1 MLTNKELQN
10 YFAMITDDKVIE
22 IYSLADDFMQVF
34 SAELQK
40 RTISNSKPTR
50 AGRKSI
56 MRDAE
61 VMTILVLFH
70 LKGYR
75 CLKHFYTEYVTKH
88 MRDMFPNLVSYNR
101 FVELQKSVMLP
112 LAIFVKE
119 VLLGK
124 CTGISIVDST
134 PLQVCLQQRIH
145 CHKVFKGIATRGH
158 CSMGWFFGFKLHL
171 ICNDRGEILNFVF
184 TPANVDDREPL
195 SYENFVKDIYGKLVG
210 DKGYIS
216 AKLFERLF
224 VDGIQMITKI
234 KKNMKNVFIPYADKI
249 LLRKRAVIESVND
262 ELKNICQ
269 IEHSRHRS
277 FANFITNLLAGIAAY
292 SFLPKKPS
300 INLEM
305 EFDNALTLF

>member
-1 MLTNKELQN
+1 
-10 YFAMITDDKVIE
+10 MISVDKVIE
-22 IYSLADDFMQVF
+22 IYSLADDFMKHF
-34 SAELQK
+34 SAEFEK
-40 RTISNSKPTR
+40 RTISNTNPTR

-61 VMTILVLFH
+61 IITILVLFH

-75 CLKHFYTEYVTKH
+75 CLKHFYTEYVAKH

-101 FVELQKSVMLP
+101 FVELQKSMMLP
-112 LAIFVKE
+112 LAIFVKQ

-124 CTGISIVDST
+124 CTGITFVDST
-134 PLQVCLQQRIH
+134 PLKVCRQQRIH

-171 ICNDRGEILNFVF
+171 MCNDRGEILNFVF

-195 SYENFVKDIYGKLVG
+195 NYENFIKEVYGKLVG

-216 AKLFERLF
+216 SKLFERLF
-224 VDGIQMITKI
+224 VDGIQMITKL
-234 KKNMKNVFIPYADKI
+234 KKNMKNAFISYSDKI
-249 LLRKRAVIESVND
+249 LLRKRAIIECVND

-269 IEHSRHRS
+269 IEHSRHRC
-277 FANFITNLLAGIAAY
+277 FANFITNMLAGIAAY

-300 INLEM
+300 INFETQL
-305 EFDNALTLF
+305 DNELVLF

>member
-1 MLTNKELQN
+1 
-10 YFAMITDDKVIE
+10 MISINKVIE
-22 IYSLADDFMQVF
+22 IYSLADDFMQLF
-34 SAELQK
+34 SAELDK
-40 RTISNSKPTR
+40 RTISNTHPTR

-56 MRDAE
+56 MRDSE
-61 VMTILVLFH
+61 IITILVLFH

-88 MRDMFPNLVSYNR
+88 MRDIFPNLVSYNR
-101 FVELQKSVMLP
+101 FVELQKSMMLP

-124 CTGISIVDST
+124 CTGITFVDST
-134 PLQVCLQQRIH
+134 PLKVCRQQRIH

-171 ICNDRGEILNFVF
+171 ICNDGGEILNFVF

-195 SYENFVKDIYGKLVG
+195 NYENFLKEVYGKLVG

-216 AKLFERLF
+216 SKLFERLF
-224 VDGIQMITKI
+224 VDGIQMIKKI
-234 KKNMKNVFIPYADKI
+234 KKNMKNAFISYSDKI
-249 LLRKRAVIESVND
+249 LLRKRAIIESVND

-300 INLEM
+300 INVET
-305 EFDNALTLF
+305 EWDNS

>member
-1 MLTNKELQN
+1 
-10 YFAMITDDKVIE
+10 MISVDKVIE
-22 IYSLADDFMQVF
+22 IYSLADDFMKHF
-34 SAELQK
+34 SAEFEK
-40 RTISNSKPTR
+40 RTLSNTNPTR

-56 MRDAE
+56 MREAE
-61 VMTILVLFH
+61 IITILVLFH

-75 CLKHFYTEYVTKH
+75 CLKHFYTEYVATH

-101 FVELQKSVMLP
+101 FVELQKSMMLP

-124 CTGISIVDST
+124 CTGITFVDST
-134 PLQVCLQQRIH
+134 PLKVCRQQRIH

-158 CSMGWFFGFKLHL
+158 CSMGWFFGLKLHL
-171 ICNDRGEILNFVF
+171 MCNDRGEILNFVF

-195 SYENFVKDIYGKLVG
+195 DYESFIKDVYGKLVG

-216 AKLFERLF
+216 SKLFERLF
-224 VDGIQMITKI
+224 VDGIQMITKL
-234 KKNMKNVFIPYADKI
+234 KKNIKNAFISYSDKI
-249 LLRKRAVIESVND
+249 LLRKRAIIECVND

-269 IEHSRHRS
+269 IEHSRHRC
-277 FANFITNLLAGIAAY
+277 FANFITNMLAGIAAY

-300 INLEM
+300 INVETKL
-305 EFDNALTLF
+305 DNELVMF

>member
-1 MLTNKELQN
+1 
-10 YFAMITDDKVIE
+10 MISIDKVIE
-22 IYSLADDFMQVF
+22 IYSLADDFMQLF
-34 SAELQK
+34 SAEMRK
-40 RTISNSKPTR
+40 HTISNKKPTR
-50 AGRKSI
+50 AGRKSV

-61 VMTILVLFH
+61 IITILVLFH

-75 CLKHFYTEYVTKH
+75 CLKHFYTEYVTEH
-88 MRDMFPNLVSYNR
+88 MCDIFPNLVSYNR
-101 FVELQKSVMLP
+101 FVELQRSMMLP
-112 LAIFVKE
+112 LAIFIKE

-124 CTGISIVDST
+124 CTGITFVDST
-134 PLQVCLQQRIH
+134 PLKVCRQQRIH

-158 CSMGWFFGFKLHL
+158 CSMGWFFGFKLHI

-195 SYENFVKDIYGKLVG
+195 NYKNFLKEVYGKLVG

-216 AKLFERLF
+216 SKLFERLF
-224 VDGIQMITKI
+224 VDGIQMITKV
-234 KKNMKNVFIPYADKI
+234 KKNMKNAFISYSDKI
-249 LLRKRAVIESVND
+249 LLRKRAIIESVND

-269 IEHSRHRS
+269 IEHSRHRC

-300 INLEM
+300 INFET
-305 EFDNALTLF
+305 EVDNSLVLF

>member
-1 MLTNKELQN
+1 
-10 YFAMITDDKVIE
+10 MISVDKVIE
-22 IYSLADDFMQVF
+22 IYSLADDFMKHF
-34 SAELQK
+34 SAEFEK
-40 RTISNSKPTR
+40 RTISNTHPTR

-61 VMTILVLFH
+61 IITILVLFH

-75 CLKHFYTEYVTKH
+75 CLKHFYTEYVAKH

-101 FVELQKSVMLP
+101 FVELQKSMMLP
-112 LAIFVKE
+112 LAIFVKQ

-124 CTGISIVDST
+124 CTGITFVDST
-134 PLQVCLQQRIH
+134 PLKVCRQQRIH

-171 ICNDRGEILNFVF
+171 MCNDRGEILNFVF

-195 SYENFVKDIYGKLVG
+195 NYENFIKEVYGKLVG

-216 AKLFERLF
+216 SKLFERLF
-224 VDGIQMITKI
+224 VDGIQMITKL
-234 KKNMKNVFIPYADKI
+234 KKNMKNAFISYSDKI
-249 LLRKRAVIESVND
+249 LLRKRAIIECVND

-269 IEHSRHRS
+269 IEHSRHRC
-277 FANFITNLLAGIAAY
+277 FANFITNMLAGIAAY

-300 INLEM
+300 INFETQL
-305 EFDNALTLF
+305 DNELVLF

>member
-1 MLTNKELQN
+1 
-10 YFAMITDDKVIE
+10 MISVDKVIE
-22 IYSLADDFMQVF
+22 IYSLADDFMKHF
-34 SAELQK
+34 SAEFEK
-40 RTISNSKPTR
+40 RTISNTHPTR

-61 VMTILVLFH
+61 IITILVLFH

-75 CLKHFYTEYVTKH
+75 CLKHFYTEYVAKH

-101 FVELQKSVMLP
+101 FVELQKSMMLP
-112 LAIFVKE
+112 LAIFVKQ

-124 CTGISIVDST
+124 CTGITFVDST
-134 PLQVCLQQRIH
+134 PLKVCRQQRIH

-171 ICNDRGEILNFVF
+171 MCNDRGEILNFVF

-195 SYENFVKDIYGKLVG
+195 NYENFIKEVYGKLVG

-216 AKLFERLF
+216 SKLFERLF
-224 VDGIQMITKI
+224 VDGIQMITKL
-234 KKNMKNVFIPYADKI
+234 KKNMKNAFISYSDKI
-249 LLRKRAVIESVND
+249 LLRKRAIIECVND

-269 IEHSRHRS
+269 IEHSRHRC
-277 FANFITNLLAGIAAY
+277 FANFITNMLAGIAAY

-300 INLEM
+300 INVETQL
-305 EFDNALTLF
+305 DNELVLF

>member
-1 MLTNKELQN
+1 
-10 YFAMITDDKVIE
+10 MISVDKVIE
-22 IYSLADDFMQVF
+22 IYSLADDFMKHF
-34 SAELQK
+34 SAEFEK
-40 RTISNSKPTR
+40 RTISNTNPTR

-61 VMTILVLFH
+61 IITILVLFH

-75 CLKHFYTEYVTKH
+75 CLKHFYTEYVAKH

-101 FVELQKSVMLP
+101 FVELQKSMMLP
-112 LAIFVKE
+112 LAIFVKQ

-124 CTGISIVDST
+124 CTGITFVDST
-134 PLQVCLQQRIH
+134 PLKVCRQQRIH

-171 ICNDRGEILNFVF
+171 MCNDRGEILNFVF

-195 SYENFVKDIYGKLVG
+195 NYESFIKDLYGKLVG

-216 AKLFERLF
+216 SKLFERLF
-224 VDGIQMITKI
+224 VDGIQMITKL
-234 KKNMKNVFIPYADKI
+234 KKNMKNAFISYSDKI
-249 LLRKRAVIESVND
+249 LLRKRAIIECVND

-269 IEHSRHRS
+269 IEHSRHRC
-277 FANFITNLLAGIAAY
+277 FANFITNMLAGIAAY

-300 INLEM
+300 INFETQL
-305 EFDNALTLF
+305 DNELVLF

>member
-1 MLTNKELQN
+1 
-10 YFAMITDDKVIE
+10 MISVDKVIE
-22 IYSLADDFMQVF
+22 IYSLADDFMKHF
-34 SAELQK
+34 SAEFEK
-40 RTISNSKPTR
+40 RTISNTNPTR

-56 MRDAE
+56 MREAE
-61 VMTILVLFH
+61 IITILVLFH

-75 CLKHFYTEYVTKH
+75 CLKHFYTEYVATH

-101 FVELQKSVMLP
+101 FVELQKSMMLP

-124 CTGISIVDST
+124 CTGITFVDST
-134 PLQVCLQQRIH
+134 PLKVCRQQRIH

-171 ICNDRGEILNFVF
+171 MCNDRGEILNFVF

-195 SYENFVKDIYGKLVG
+195 NYENFIKDVYGKLVG

-216 AKLFERLF
+216 SKLFERLF
-224 VDGIQMITKI
+224 VDGIQMITKL
-234 KKNMKNVFIPYADKI
+234 KKNMKNAFISYSDKI
-249 LLRKRAVIESVND
+249 LLRKRAIIECVND

-269 IEHSRHRS
+269 IEHSRHRC
-277 FANFITNLLAGIAAY
+277 FANFITNMLAGIAAY

-300 INLEM
+300 INFETQL
-305 EFDNALTLF
+305 DNELVMF

>member
-1 MLTNKELQN
+1 
-10 YFAMITDDKVIE
+10 MISENKVIE
-22 IYSLADDFMQVF
+22 IYSLADDFMQLF
-34 SAELQK
+34 SAEMRKHTL
-40 RTISNSKPTR
+40 SNKKPTC
-50 AGRKSI
+50 AGRKPI

-61 VMTILVLFH
+61 IITILVLFH

-75 CLKHFYTEYVTKH
+75 CLKHFYTEYVAKH
-88 MRDMFPNLVSYNR
+88 MCDLFSNLLSYNR
-101 FVELQKSVMLP
+101 FVELQKSIMLP

-124 CTGISIVDST
+124 CTGITFVDST
-134 PLQVCLQQRIH
+134 PLKVCRPQRIH

-158 CSMGWFFGFKLHL
+158 CSMGWFFGFKLHI

-195 SYENFVKDIYGKLVG
+195 NYEHFLKEVYGKLVG

-216 AKLFERLF
+216 SKLFERLF
-224 VDGIQMITKI
+224 VDGIQMITKV
-234 KKNMKNVFIPYADKI
+234 KKNMKNAFISYSDKI
-249 LLRKRAVIESVND
+249 LLRKRAIIESVND

-269 IEHSRHRS
+269 IEHSRHRR
-277 FANFITNLLAGIAAY
+277 FENFITNLLAGIAAY

-300 INLEM
+300 INFET
-305 EFDNALTLF
+305 EVDNSLVLF

>member
-1 MLTNKELQN
+1 
-10 YFAMITDDKVIE
+10 MISVDKVIE
-22 IYSLADDFMQVF
+22 IYSLADDFMKHF
-34 SAELQK
+34 SAELEK
-40 RTISNSKPTR
+40 RTISNTNPTR

-61 VMTILVLFH
+61 IITILVLFH

-75 CLKHFYTEYVTKH
+75 CLKHFYTEYVATH

-101 FVELQKSVMLP
+101 FVELQKSMMLP

-124 CTGISIVDST
+124 CTGITFVDST
-134 PLQVCLQQRIH
+134 PLKVCRQQRIH

-171 ICNDRGEILNFVF
+171 MCNDRGEILNFVF

-195 SYENFVKDIYGKLVG
+195 NYENFIKDLYGKLVG

-216 AKLFERLF
+216 SKLFERLF
-224 VDGIQMITKI
+224 VDGIQMITKL
-234 KKNMKNVFIPYADKI
+234 KKNMKNAFISYSDKI
-249 LLRKRAVIESVND
+249 LLRKRAIIESVND

-269 IEHSRHRS
+269 IEHSRHRC
-277 FANFITNLLAGIAAY
+277 FANFITNMLAGIAAY

-300 INLEM
+300 INFETKL
-305 EFDNALTLF
+305 DNELVLF

>member
-1 MLTNKELQN
+1 
-10 YFAMITDDKVIE
+10 MISVDKVIE
-22 IYSLADDFMQVF
+22 IYSLADDFMKHF
-34 SAELQK
+34 SAELEK
-40 RTISNSKPTR
+40 RTISNTNPTR

-61 VMTILVLFH
+61 IITILVLFH

-75 CLKHFYTEYVTKH
+75 CLKHFYTEYVATH

-101 FVELQKSVMLP
+101 FVELQKSMMLP

-124 CTGISIVDST
+124 CTGITFVDST
-134 PLQVCLQQRIH
+134 PLKVCRQQRIH

-171 ICNDRGEILNFVF
+171 MCNDRGEILNFVF

-195 SYENFVKDIYGKLVG
+195 NYENFIKDLYGKLVG

-216 AKLFERLF
+216 SKLFERLF
-224 VDGIQMITKI
+224 VDGIQMITKL
-234 KKNMKNVFIPYADKI
+234 KKNMKNAFISYSDKI
-249 LLRKRAVIESVND
+249 LLRKRAIIESVND

-269 IEHSRHRS
+269 IERSRHRC
-277 FANFITNLLAGIAAY
+277 FANFITNMLAGIAAY

-300 INLEM
+300 INFETKL
-305 EFDNALTLF
+305 DNELVLF

>member
-1 MLTNKELQN
+1 
-10 YFAMITDDKVIE
+10 MISVDKVIE
-22 IYSLADDFMQVF
+22 IYSLADDFMKHF
-34 SAELQK
+34 SAEFEK
-40 RTISNSKPTR
+40 RTLSNTNPTR

-61 VMTILVLFH
+61 IITILVLFH

-75 CLKHFYTEYVTKH
+75 CLKHFYTEYVAKH

-101 FVELQKSVMLP
+101 FVELQKSMMLP
-112 LAIFVKE
+112 LAIFVKQ

-124 CTGISIVDST
+124 CTGITFVDST
-134 PLQVCLQQRIH
+134 PLKVCRQQRIH

-171 ICNDRGEILNFVF
+171 MCNDRGEILNFVF

-195 SYENFVKDIYGKLVG
+195 NYESFIKDLYGKLVG

-216 AKLFERLF
+216 SKLFERLF
-224 VDGIQMITKI
+224 VDGIQMITKL
-234 KKNMKNVFIPYADKI
+234 KKNMKNAFISYSDKI
-249 LLRKRAVIESVND
+249 LLRKRAIIECVND

-269 IEHSRHRS
+269 IEHSRHRC
-277 FANFITNLLAGIAAY
+277 FANFITNMLAGIAAY

-300 INLEM
+300 INVETQL
-305 EFDNALTLF
+305 DNELVMF

>member
-1 MLTNKELQN
+1 
-10 YFAMITDDKVIE
+10 MISVDKVIE
-22 IYSLADDFMQVF
+22 IYSLADDFMKHF
-34 SAELQK
+34 SAELEK
-40 RTISNSKPTR
+40 RTISNTNLTR

-56 MRDAE
+56 MREAE
-61 VMTILVLFH
+61 IITILVLFH

-75 CLKHFYTEYVTKH
+75 CLKHFYTEYVATH

-101 FVELQKSVMLP
+101 FVELQKSMMLP

-124 CTGISIVDST
+124 CTGITFVDST
-134 PLQVCLQQRIH
+134 PLKVCRQQRIH

-171 ICNDRGEILNFVF
+171 MCNDRGEILNFVF

-195 SYENFVKDIYGKLVG
+195 NYENFIKDVYGKLVG

-216 AKLFERLF
+216 SKLFERLF
-224 VDGIQMITKI
+224 VDGIQIITKL
-234 KKNMKNVFIPYADKI
+234 KKNMKNAFISYSDKI
-249 LLRKRAVIESVND
+249 LLRKRAIIECVND

-269 IEHSRHRS
+269 IEHSRHRC
-277 FANFITNLLAGIAAY
+277 FANLITNMLAGIAAY

-300 INLEM
+300 INVETQL
-305 EFDNALTLF
+305 DNELVLF

>member
-1 MLTNKELQN
+1 
-10 YFAMITDDKVIE
+10 MISVDKVIE
-22 IYSLADDFMQVF
+22 IYSLADDFMKHF
-34 SAELQK
+34 SAELEK
-40 RTISNSKPTR
+40 RTISKTHPTR

-61 VMTILVLFH
+61 IITILVLFH

-75 CLKHFYTEYVTKH
+75 CLKHFYTEYVAKH

-101 FVELQKSVMLP
+101 FVELQKSMMLP
-112 LAIFVKE
+112 LAIFVKQ

-124 CTGISIVDST
+124 CTGITFVDST
-134 PLQVCLQQRIH
+134 PLKVCRQQRIH

-171 ICNDRGEILNFVF
+171 MCNDRGEILNFVF

-195 SYENFVKDIYGKLVG
+195 NYENFIKEVYGKLVG

-216 AKLFERLF
+216 SKLFERLF
-224 VDGIQMITKI
+224 VDGIQMITKL
-234 KKNMKNVFIPYADKI
+234 KKNMKNAFISYSDKI
-249 LLRKRAVIESVND
+249 LLRKRAIIECVND

-269 IEHSRHRS
+269 IEHSRHRC
-277 FANFITNLLAGIAAY
+277 FANFITNMLAGIAAY

-300 INLEM
+300 INVETQL
-305 EFDNALTLF
+305 DNELVLF

>member
-1 MLTNKELQN
+1 
-10 YFAMITDDKVIE
+10 MISVDKVIE
-22 IYSLADDFMQVF
+22 IYSLADDFMKHF
-34 SAELQK
+34 SAEFEK
-40 RTISNSKPTR
+40 RTISNTHPTR

-61 VMTILVLFH
+61 IITILVLFH

-75 CLKHFYTEYVTKH
+75 CLKHFYTEYVAKH

-101 FVELQKSVMLP
+101 FVELQKSMMLP
-112 LAIFVKE
+112 LAIFVKQ

-124 CTGISIVDST
+124 CTGITFVDST
-134 PLQVCLQQRIH
+134 PLKVCRQQRIH

-171 ICNDRGEILNFVF
+171 MCNDRGEILNFVF

-195 SYENFVKDIYGKLVG
+195 NYENFIKEVYGKLVG

-216 AKLFERLF
+216 SKLFERLF
-224 VDGIQMITKI
+224 VDGIQMITKL
-234 KKNMKNVFIPYADKI
+234 KKNMKNAFISYSDKI
-249 LLRKRAVIESVND
+249 LLRKRAIIECVND

-269 IEHSRHRS
+269 IEHSRHRC
-277 FANFITNLLAGIAAY
+277 FANFITNMLAGIAAY

-300 INLEM
+300 INFETQL
-305 EFDNALTLF
+305 DRKSVV